1 MTAVVTEPIEEVEE
15 EEDDKEQVEAVLQDV
30 LTQEYAPNT
39 TITKSHS
46 KKSSGKWSPLGSGR
60 KIDT

>member
-39 TITKSHS
+39 ITKSHS